1 VSVVMGVHKGGWFL
15 KRVCEFV
22 NSNFVMVSSNTS
34 LGHSSYQACIQ
45 IWYKDILRAA
55 DFI

>member
-15 KRVCEFV
+15 KRVYEFV

-34 LGHSSYQACIQ
+34 LGHSPYQACIQ

-55 DFI
+55 EFI